1 MKRRV
6 LYALLLAL
14 LAANLLLGARIYFYS
29 AQAAPA
35 SDNPYENYKLL
46 ADVMEKVR
54 LEYVDGDKVSYQDLV
69 HSALKG
75 MLGSLDPH
83 SEYMDARRFEDLKKD
98 TEGEFGGIGIV
109 VELSRDKLLTVV
121 TPMDGSP
128 GYVAGIR
135 RLDQIIRINDKSTEK
150 MGLEDAVGVLRGEPG
165 THVSITIHRP
175 STGEVTNFN
184 LVRAIVKV
192 PTVEDINDQQKFPL
206 GENSIGYV
214 RINQFGEKTSD
225 DLRAALG
232 LLAKEGMKALIL
244 DLRNNPGGLLDQ
256 AEHVCEQ
263 FLPGGQLIVSTEG
276 RGPTPKYEYHARSRG
291 QPVDVPMVVLVNPGS
306 ASAAEIVTGCL
317 QDEQQFSHAIV
328 IGEQTFGKGSVQSI
342 LPLDDGSA
350 LKLTTAKYYTPSHKV
365 IHEHGITPD
374 IIVPQTP
381 QEDEDLR
388 LKHMAGALDMLEEK
402 DRERVNNTQDRQ
414 LERAVDLLKG
424 VQLYAQRTAPAK
436 VAAAAK

>member
-54 LEYVDGDKVSYQDLV
+54 LEYVDGDKLSYQDLV
-69 HSALKG
+69 HAALKG

-83 SEYMDARRFEDLKKD
+83 SEYMDARRFDDLKKD
-98 TEGEFGGIGIV
+98 TEGEFGGIGIM
-109 VELSRDKLLTVV
+109 VELGKDKWLTVI
-121 TPMDGSP
+121 TPMDDSP
-128 GYVAGIR
+128 SYIAGV
-135 RLDQIIRINDKSTEK
+135 LPWDQIIKINDKSTEK
-150 MGLEDAVGVLRGEPG
+150 MGLDDAVGVLRGPPG
-165 THVSITIHRP
+165 SKVSITIHRP
-175 STGEVTNFN
+175 STGETKKFD

-192 PTVEDINDQQKFPL
+192 PTVQDVNDQQKFPL
-206 GENSIGYV
+206 GENSIGYI

-232 LLAKEGMKALIL
+232 TLTREGMKALIL

-256 AEHVCEQ
+256 AVHVCEQ
-263 FLPGGQLIVSTEG
+263 FLPNGQLVVSTEG
-276 RGPTPKYEYHARSRG
+276 RGPKPKYEYASGHGPRM
-291 QPVDVPMVVLVNPGS
+291 DLPMVVLVNLGS

-317 QDEQQFSHAIV
+317 QDEQKYSHAIV
-328 IGEQTFGKGSVQSI
+328 VGEQTFGKGSVQSI

-381 QEDEDLR
+381 QEEEDLR
-388 LKHMAGALDMLEEK
+388 VKHQTGALELLDEK
-402 DRERVNNTQDRQ
+402 DRERVNNTHDRQ
-414 LERAVDLLKG
+414 LERAADLLKG
-424 VQLYAQRTAPAK
+424 VLLYAQRSAPAK
-436 VAAAAK
+436 VAAAAR